1 MFPQPVRG
9 LWIRRR
15 QLLDPQRN
23 RLLGRRNSI
32 LRIRCHANGSD
43 SDSNNVRLKTQR
55 QHILSLFTQPRQSSQ
70 ALRGGFRETPN
81 GVIAKTVLQGNPPM
95 PIRFTFRSFLLSAA
109 VVLPASLA
117 AAADDAFE
125 RQDSNQDG
133 VLSGREATDL
143 KLLDQDG
150 DGEISEA
157 EFNDAASEQKEQA
170 TRQAL
175 QLFEDRDANGDQRLS
190 GTEMSGYEEFD
201 KNGDRRLTEIE
212 FKTGFAS
219 ADSEIRNMSFPEIR
233 KTAADRFSKID
244 INEDD
249 RLTGTEAA
257 GSGHFD
263 RNADSRIVKEEF
275 ILGLILSTASP
286 DSVSPDNPMP
296 ARPTKDEGIHK
307 ALADFVKALDDAG
320 NAKLITSALHSS
332 IVHQVDLPIL
342 EYALTY
348 AKTSHGKMKL
358 PPKSQIHVSTL
369 ENGDV
374 DATTEL
380 NCEKGALK
388 LAMHLSQGK
397 IVGFTMDSPELQE
410 VETSLYQDLL
420 KDELQQ
426 RFANFYAI
434 IAEGPL
440 ESIMKGE
447 DDVAAAWIHPSVVEE
462 VGRDKFYGL
471 FQQIRDR
478 LTEVKST
485 ELETFKTEVGTDNI
499 RTFTVTQIVTGTSS
513 VQRYATT
520 FQCVGM
526 DAVVTGL
533 SIENMTDIT
542 PAPGPKPVMPA
553 DADKTGDWF
562 GTVSVHDGISFRM
575 PGEASRTEKETPQG
589 DLTRFQYDLPEQE
602 MMFQIDIINLKVD
615 ISSESKTFF
624 DTVRTQVVEESGGE
638 LREERLLDQDGP
650 LPSQVLVVQKGNGPT
665 TILRSVVDGSRVYSF
680 LWTGPTLDDNTD
692 HNFARPFHESIRLV
706 DEGGAERPGFT
717 TAKSKK
723 PEPESSEAE
732 NAAPPASPGVP
743 TLSLP
748 SFLRPKPPVQAPSDD
763 DLALPPAVAAPVDPV
778 APPASDAPPA
788 PAPPM

>member
-1 MFPQPVRG
+1 
-9 LWIRRR
+9 
-15 QLLDPQRN
+15 
-23 RLLGRRNSI
+23 
-32 LRIRCHANGSD
+32 
-43 SDSNNVRLKTQR
+43 
-55 QHILSLFTQPRQSSQ
+55 
-70 ALRGGFRETPN
+70 
-81 GVIAKTVLQGNPPM
+81 M
-95 PIRFTFRSFLLSAA
+95 PIRFTLKSILLSAA
-109 VVLPASLA
+109 VVLPASLTA
-117 AAADDAFE
+117 AEDSFE

-143 KLLDQDG
+143 QLLDQDG
-150 DGEISEA
+150 DGEISQA
-157 EFNDAASEQKEQA
+157 EFNEAASEQKEQA

-175 QLFEDRDANGDQRLS
+175 QMFADRDANGDQRLS

-219 ADSEIRNMSFPEIR
+219 ADSEIRNMSFAEIR

-244 INEDD
+244 INEDG

-275 ILGLILSTASP
+275 IIGLILSTASP

-296 ARPTKDEGIHK
+296 APAMKDKGIHE
-307 ALADFVKALDDAG
+307 ALADFVKALNDIG
-320 NAKLITSALHSS
+320 NSKLITGALHSS

-358 PPKSQIHVSTL
+358 PLKSQIHVSTL

-374 DATTEL
+374 EAATEL

-388 LAMHLSQGK
+388 LVMRLSQGK
-397 IVGFTMDSPELQE
+397 IVGFNMDSPELQE

-420 KDELQQ
+420 EDELQQ
-426 RFANFYAI
+426 QFANFYAI

-447 DDVAAAWIHPSVVEE
+447 DAVAAAWIHPSVVEE

-499 RTFTVTQIVTGTSS
+499 RTFTVTQLVTGTSS

-533 SIENMTDIT
+533 SIENASDVA
-542 PAPGPKPVMPA
+542 PVPGPKPVEPPA
-553 DADKTGDWF
+553 VDMAGDWF
-562 GTVSVHDGISFRM
+562 ETVSLRDGISFRT
-575 PGEASRTEKETPQG
+575 PGEASRTEKESPEG
-589 DLTRFQYDLPEQE
+589 NMTRFQYDLPEKE
-602 MMFQIDIINLKVD
+602 MMFQIDVIRLKAD
-615 ISSESKTFF
+615 ISSGAKTFF
-624 DTVRTQVVEESGGE
+624 DTVRTQIEGETGGE
-638 LREERLLDQDGP
+638 IKEERLLDQDGP
-650 LPSQVLVVQKGNGPT
+650 LPSQVLVVQHENGTT
-665 TILRSVVDGSRVYSF
+665 TILRSVVDGSRVYSL
-680 LWTGPTLDDNTD
+680 LWSGATLDDNTD

-706 DEGGAERPGFT
+706 DEGGASRPGFT
-717 TAKSKK
+717 TAKSKTPK
-723 PEPESSEAE
+723 KESPEAGS
-732 NAAPPASPGVP
+732 AAPPTSSSVP
-743 TLSLP
+743 PLRLP
-748 SFLRPKPPVQAPSDD
+748 SFLRPKTPATAPSDD
-763 DLALPPAVAAPVDPV
+763 DVAPPPAPVVDPVDPV
-778 APPASDAPPA
+778 APPAPVAPPEPAPA